1 MALAV
6 TNRAGAVFILE
17 QPMNLKIPVALSIIF
32 TILAVSLPAHAQ
44 DFGKYFEL
52 KAEKY
57 TEEDGEYVGI
67 SPAIREYVNDKTGI
81 FIATHPR
88 RFRYVL
94 MNRTNFKGLDSY
106 YPDKKKINDLYLA
119 NLAADKNFAQYFR
132 VMTGPST
139 DRKTGTIKISTNEL
153 MRVASKFFFCSSVK
167 PDRSIN
173 PYICISLNGVKEAQF
188 EKDMT
193 VVESICFEAIFE
205 AIDAA
210 RPKRTVFVENFI
222 RYIDEESR
230 PEGSRTT
237 YNDAYLA
244 NVRTAVFRRMEN
256 DAELKKH
263 LVEFFRKNT
272 ANLPVEITDLKL

>member
-1 MALAV
+1 MALTV
-6 TNRAGAVFILE
+6 TNPTGAVFTLE
-17 QPMNLKIPVALSIIF
+17 QPMNLKLFVAFSIIF
-32 TILAVSLPAHAQ
+32 TILAVSITAQAQ
-44 DFGKYFEL
+44 DLGKYFEL

-57 TEEDGEYVGI
+57 TEGDGEYVGI
-67 SPAIREYVNDKTGI
+67 SPAIRENVNDETGKL
-81 FIATHPR
+81 IAAHPR

-119 NLAADKNFAQYFR
+119 NLAADKNFADYFKI
-132 VMTGPST
+132 MTDTAP
-139 DRKTGTIKISTNEL
+139 DRKTKVKISTNEL
-153 MRVASKFFFCSSVK
+153 MRVASKFFFCSAVK

-210 RPKRTVFVENFI
+210 RPKRAVFVENFI

-230 PEGSRTT
+230 PERSRTAD
-237 YNDAYLA
+237 NDAYLA

-263 LVEFFRKNT
+263 LVEFFRKNA
-272 ANLPVEITDLKL
+272 ANLPVAITDLKS